1 MPKKFWQFR
10 NQAAGSAELLL
21 YGDISDSSWWGDEVT
36 PKTFA
41 DELNALGALT
51 SLTVRI
57 NSGGGDVFAAQT
69 IGNLLEQHT
78 AQVTARIDGLC
89 ASAAT
94 IIACH
99 CDKVVAA
106 NDSTYMI
113 HPVRMGIFDFADA
126 VTLQQY
132 IGALN
137 TIRENIL
144 NLYTKSRAP
153 ASSAG
158 TRTPAAP
165 PSGPRS
171 KPALV
176 QLPPAG
182 RSAAA
187 RTPAP
192 PRATLR

>member
-78 AQVTARIDGLC
+78 A
-89 ASAAT
+89 
-94 IIACH
+94 
-99 CDKVVAA
+99 
-106 NDSTYMI
+106 
-113 HPVRMGIFDFADA
+113 
-126 VTLQQY
+126 
-132 IGALN
+132 
-137 TIRENIL
+137 
-144 NLYTKSRAP
+144 
-153 ASSAG
+153 AG
-158 TRTPAAP
+158 DR
-165 PSGPRS
+165 
-171 KPALV
+171 PALTAV
-176 QLPPAG
+176 CQRRHDHCLP
-182 RSAAA
+182 
-187 RTPAP
+187 
-192 PRATLR
+192 LRQGGGSQ